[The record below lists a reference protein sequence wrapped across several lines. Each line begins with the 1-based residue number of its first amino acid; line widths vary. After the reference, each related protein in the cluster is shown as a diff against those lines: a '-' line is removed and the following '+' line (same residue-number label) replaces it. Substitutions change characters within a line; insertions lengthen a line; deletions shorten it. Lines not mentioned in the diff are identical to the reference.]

1 MNITGISVIG
11 FDADDTLW
19 HNEGYFRQT
28 EAELTDKLAPFH
40 YPTPIGKLI
49 YERQMAN
56 LSLYGYGIKSF
67 TLAMIETAFIA
78 SEQNVSPEIILWIIQ
93 RGKEMLSAPVEL
105 IQEVEPTLA
114 LLSQNFK
121 LVVVTKGDLVDQQ
134 RKLSI
139 SGLSPYFHHIE
150 IVSDKTAS
158 TYAKLCQQLDIKPSQ
173 FFMVGNSLKSDV
185 LPVLEIGAHAIHIP
199 YLTTWEHEK
208 HPTPKGYP
216 QFYSCKQFS
225 ELPRLLS

>member
-1 MNITGISVIG
+1 MNIANISVIG

-28 EAELTDKLAPFH
+28 EAELADMLAPFH
-40 YPTPIGKLI
+40 YPTPIGQLI

-78 SEQNVSPEIILWIIQ
+78 SKQKVSPEIILWIIQ

-105 IQEVEPTLA
+105 IQEVDPTLA

-134 RKLSI
+134 RKLRI
-139 SGLSPYFHHIE
+139 SGLFPYFHHIE

-158 TYAKLCQQLDIKPSQ
+158 TYAKLCQQLDIEPSQ

-185 LPVLEIGAHAIHIP
+185 LPVLKIGAHAIHIP

-208 HPTPKGYP
+208 HPIPEGYP

-225 ELPRLLS
+225 ELPHLLS